1 MAEFHFTVHHIPG
14 RSNTADGLSRQDIP
28 VAQLN
33 SLELALEIESEDA
46 RLISEG
52 YSNDP
57 ELSHIFERL
66 ANLRSSSDS
75 FQERYLWDETNEK
88 LYLIKSNSA
97 RLCIPKGPVR
107 LKLL

>member
-57 ELSHIFERL
+57 ELSHI
-66 ANLRSSSDS
+66 LRD
-75 FQERYLWDETNEK
+75 
-88 LYLIKSNSA
+88 
-97 RLCIPKGPVR
+97 
-107 LKLL
+107 LLTQDPQVILFKNGTCGMRRTKNCT